1 MFWIC
6 CTVPSNFEE
15 IKKDP
20 QRIKKIKP
28 SINKYNLEEI
38 NCPWEEVD
46 WKKTEKNNGTIAL
59 NVLYA
64 RKQKIYPSYV
74 SKHKPNREKQVILL
88 IISNRDKRKDKSEG
102 RQQQWHYPAMKKL
115 STLLRRIT
123 SKHHGECYCLNCLHS
138 FATENKEY
146 AKIKLFV
153 TL

>member
-1 MFWIC
+1 M
-6 CTVPSNFEE
+6 
-15 IKKDP
+15 
-20 QRIKKIKP
+20 
-28 SINKYNLEEI
+28 
-38 NCPWEEVD
+38 
-46 WKKTEKNNGTIAL
+46 
-59 NVLYA
+59 YA

-74 SKHKPNREKQVILL
+74 SKHNPNREKQVILL
-88 IISNRDKRKDKSEG
+88 IISNRHKRKDKSEG